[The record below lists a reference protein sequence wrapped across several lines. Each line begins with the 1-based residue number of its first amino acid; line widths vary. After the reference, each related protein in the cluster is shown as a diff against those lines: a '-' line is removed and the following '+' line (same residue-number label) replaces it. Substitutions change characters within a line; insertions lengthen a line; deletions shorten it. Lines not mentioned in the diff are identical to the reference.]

1 MLESFRG
8 LCDILNKIGRGSIS
22 LKIGGYKFDK
32 YTLGTLDY
40 VVEIVILEGL
50 NGSLF
55 DDYSISYQL

>member
-1 MLESFRG
+1 MLERFRG
-8 LCDILNKIGRGSIS
+8 LWDIHYKIGRGIS

-40 VVEIVILEGL
+40 VVEIGMLEGL

-55 DDYSISYQL
+55 DDYSISYQF